1 MIEERIES
9 NELLDR
15 LPPHLK
21 QYIKPQ
27 NYKHYTAVNQAVW
40 RYVMR
45 KNVDYLSKVAH
56 ESYLEGL
63 QKTGISIDDI
73 PSMYGMNRIL
83 KKIGW
88 AAVAVDGFIPPN
100 AFMEFQA
107 YKVLVI
113 ASDIRQLENIEYTP
127 APDIIHEGA
136 GHAPII
142 ASPDYAEYLRRFGE
156 IGAKAISSAHD
167 MELYEAVRTLSMLK
181 EISLPTSP
189 EEGGVH
195 TLTEKHLRKITA
207 AEKRIEELQIKKVI
221 PSEISL
227 IRNLHWWTV
236 EYGLVGSVEAPKIY
250 GAGLLSSIGESE
262 WCMKPEVQKIP
273 YSIDAAYQD
282 FDITKP
288 QPQLYVTPD
297 FAYLQQVLEEF
308 ANTMAV
314 RKGGWRGLDKL
325 VKSKQLGTI
334 EISTGLQIS
343 GVFKRMIQNEDNE
356 VVWFET
362 KGRTALAYRETEIIG
377 HGVSRHTNG
386 FRSPLGKLK
395 GINLAIENM
404 GPRDLAAYNFYDGKP
419 IEFEFESGIKV
430 KGMNVTGLRNLKG
443 ELMLI
448 QFTDCTVTHKNDI
461 LFSPEDGD
469 FDMAV
474 GKNILS
480 AFAGAADFLSF
491 DLATH
496 NLSTLGDVIAFS
508 EEEEELN
515 NLYKKVREFRNST
528 LHSHPQPFSFKGEGS
543 DLLLIFNTVLEKF
556 PNDWLLPLEIY
567 ELTGATEIVTHLQ
580 LLQEKRPEVAH
591 LIAGG
596 LGLI

>member
-1 MIEERIES
+1 METTPLYFTFTTMQVNIES
-9 NELLDR
+9 NELIDR

-27 NYKHYTAVNQAVW
+27 NYEEYTPINQAVW

-56 ESYLEGL
+56 KSYIEGL
-63 QKTGISIDDI
+63 QKTGISINSI

-83 KKIGW
+83 KEIGW

-107 YKVLVI
+107 YKILVI

-167 MELYEAVRTLSMLK
+167 IDMYEAVRKLSILK
-181 EISLPTSP
+181 EAENSTN
-189 EEGGVH
+189 EEIN
-195 TLTEKHLRKITA
+195 E
-207 AEKRIEELQIKKVI
+207 AEKNVEELQQKEVP

-236 EYGLVGSVEAPKIY
+236 EYGMVGTIENPKIY
-250 GAGLLSSIGESE
+250 GAGLLSSIGESV
-262 WCMKPEVQKIP
+262 WCMKDEVKKVP
-273 YSIDAAYQD
+273 YSIEAAYQE

-288 QPQLYVTPD
+288 QPQLFVTPD

-314 RKGGWRGLDKL
+314 RKGGWRGLKKL
-325 VKSKQLGTI
+325 IDSKQIGTI

-343 GVFKRMIQNEDNE
+343 GSFSRMIQNEDNE
-356 VVWFET
+356 VVYFET
-362 KGRTALAYRETEIIG
+362 EGETALAYREKEVIG
-377 HGVSRHTNG
+377 HGISRHKNG

-395 GINLAIENM
+395 SINLAIENM

-419 IEFEFESGIKV
+419 IEFEFESGIHV
-430 KGMNVTGLRNLKG
+430 KGMNVTGIRNLKG

-448 QFTDCTVTHKNDI
+448 QFTDCTVTYKDQI
-461 LFSPEDGD
+461 LFTPEDGD

-474 GKNILS
+474 GKEIVS
-480 AFAGAADFLSF
+480 AFAGAADYLSF
-491 DLATH
+491 PVQQQVSQTKTAKVTQTKAEKDLTH
-496 NLSTLGDVIAFS
+496 FYS
-508 EEEEELN
+508 EVREIRETLN
-515 NLYKKVREFRNST
+515 NSLTTQHVKKLEEIFESLKKEF
-528 LHSHPQPFSFKGEGS
+528 PK
-543 DLLLIFNTVLEKF
+543 
-556 PNDWLLPLEIY
+556 DWLLALEIL
-567 ELTGATEIVTHLQ
+567 ELTNDTRVLDYLISLKER
-580 LLQEKRPEVAH
+580 RPEVAH
-591 LIAGG
+591 LIDDG
-596 LGLI
+596 LLLLEKNN